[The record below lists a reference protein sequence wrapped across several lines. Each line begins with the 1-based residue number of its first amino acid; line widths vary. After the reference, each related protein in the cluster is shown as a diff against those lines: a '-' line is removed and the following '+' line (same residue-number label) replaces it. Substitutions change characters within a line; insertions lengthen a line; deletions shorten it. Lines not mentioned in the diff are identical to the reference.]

1 MVYLYIDKS
10 TIKLIY
16 LKKTI
21 LGQQETSFFEKKYET
36 IFLDKGK
43 VINPDL
49 LASAIK
55 EALSSSSEKISDN
68 QITLILPQEAFYFV
82 RTQVPLDIAPSAM
95 NSFISDK
102 ARSIF
107 PVDPTDC
114 LTSTFI
120 RGTDKEKIISFF
132 GISKDIYQDYFQAL
146 SLIDLKIQAVLPETL
161 SYFKLFEKTLRSE
174 KKETILYINLEKN
187 SLSGYLYDSYGLL
200 NDKKISVDYT
210 EEIKI
215 EEVIKNKVEELQKD
229 NFKLNRLILSG
240 EPSDKIRQDTFTKV
254 VGVWTNPLKRI
265 VPNFYE
271 EYIKLLVV
279 EGKKPFPLLT
289 FDVCFGAFIFSSEN
303 KDFSFFR
310 NGFKSS
316 INKSPSI
323 KLNLPKK
330 SVLLFIGSFI
340 LSFLLFLAF
349 SKIKLPK
356 IPNLNMEKPTP
367 TAVPTAT
374 ATPTPSFKKEGLKIK
389 VLNGSGTAGKA
400 SEMKDILTK
409 KGYGE
414 IITGNADN
422 YDYVTTEVQ
431 IKKTFSQASSMLKTD
446 LKDYLSTFKQSN
458 LDASSTAD
466 LIIIIGTDFK

>member
-10 TIKLIY
+10 TIKLIF
-16 LKKTI
+16 LKKTL
-21 LGQQETSFFEKKYET
+21 LGQQETSYFEKKYET

-49 LASAIK
+49 LASAVK
-55 EALSSSSEKISDN
+55 EALSSSSDKISDN

-82 RTQVPLDIAPSAM
+82 RTLVPFDIAPSAM
-95 NSFISDK
+95 NSFIADK

-114 LTSTFI
+114 LTSIFI

-132 GISKDIYQDYFQAL
+132 GLSKDVYQDYFQAL
-146 SLIDLKIQAVLPETL
+146 SLIDLKIQAILPETL
-161 SYFKLFEKTLRSE
+161 AYFKLFEKTLRSE

-187 SLSGYLYDSYGLL
+187 NLNGYLYDSYGLL

-210 EEIKI
+210 EETKI
-215 EEVIKNKVEELQKD
+215 EEIIKNKVEELQKD
-229 NFKLNRLILSG
+229 NFKLNRLVLSG

-289 FDVCFGAFIFSSEN
+289 FDVCFGAFIFGSEN
-303 KDFSFFR
+303 KDFSFFK

-316 INKSPSI
+316 INRLSPI
-323 KLNLPKK
+323 KLPKK

-356 IPNLNMEKPTP
+356 MPNFSMAKPTP

-374 ATPTPSFKKEGLKIK
+374 PTPTPSFKKADLKIK

-422 YDYVTTEVQ
+422 YNYVTTEVQ
-431 IKKTFSQASSMLKTD
+431 VKKTFSQVSSMLKTD
-446 LKDYLSTFKQSN
+446 FKDYLSTFKQSS